1 MRIRVLLFQRKQP
14 SFAQLFAASMHPP
27 RSTRWMC
34 DRQALAVSPW
44 QAPNPRRRQLS
55 AATGRAKPRRVRM
68 PGSCF
73 IAAKTVSRSPGP
85 APATYGCSKRGPAQS
100 RSPDGVRF
108 VVQLLPAAAAACSS
122 SGMALPISATPKIMS
137 GALVCGSAP
146 Q

>member
-1 MRIRVLLFQRKQP
+1 MSIRVSLFQTKQP
-14 SFAQLFAASMHPP
+14 SFAQLFGASVPPP

-34 DRQALAVSPW
+34 DRQALAVSSW
-44 QAPNPRRRQLS
+44 QAPNPRRRQLC
-55 AATGRAKPRRVRM
+55 AATGGAQPRRVRM
-68 PGSCF
+68 PGSCS
-73 IAAKTVSRSPGP
+73 IAPKTVSRSPGR
-85 APATYGCSKRGPAQS
+85 APTTYGCSKRGPAQS

-122 SGMALPISATPKIMS
+122 SGMALPISATPKIIS